1 MPHRESLRHM
11 ALSISA
17 DIRASQETP
26 MLITLFSRT
35 GAEWGTA
42 VLVFLVSLMAGRYAA
57 QGMDVVQWAGAVT
70 AVLGSVTV
78 AVWVRIA
85 PTEAKVTARQ
95 DD

>member
-1 MPHRESLRHM
+1 
-11 ALSISA
+11 
-17 DIRASQETP
+17 
-26 MLITLFSRT
+26 MLNTLFSRT
-35 GAEWGTA
+35 GAEWGSA

-57 QGMDVVQWAGAVT
+57 QGMDLVQWAGAVT

-85 PTEAKVTARQ
+85 PVAAKVTARQ